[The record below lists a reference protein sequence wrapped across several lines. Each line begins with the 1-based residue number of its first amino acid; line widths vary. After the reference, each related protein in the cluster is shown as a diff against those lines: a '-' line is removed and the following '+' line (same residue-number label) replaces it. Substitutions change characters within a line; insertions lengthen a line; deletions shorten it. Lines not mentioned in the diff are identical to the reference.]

1 MRFRK
6 WLYLLAALFLFGSEG
21 ITQDSELPIESMR
34 FAYPELTPSLDLN
47 FFANSPFRIAQA
59 EKVELGISLKRG
71 AGKRKEDEG
80 GYIEVGL
87 RNVYS
92 LGSQYAAVDFLVTR
106 TGGSSSNDDYLQV
119 FKLERG
125 HPVLLQQIRFN
136 SDTAG
141 CGTIY
146 EPQTGLLTVMQ
157 THIDPDTC
165 IRCSGKLDVIR
176 LRWLGDKF
184 VPYDQ
189 TIEAAPKS

>member
-1 MRFRK
+1 MGCRR
-6 WLYLLAALFLFGSEG
+6 WLYLLAALFLFASEG
-21 ITQDSELPIESMR
+21 ITQDSEFPIESMR
-34 FAYPELTPSLDLN
+34 FVFPESTPSLDLN
-47 FFANSPFRIAQA
+47 FFANSPFRIVQA
-59 EKVELGISLKRG
+59 DKVELGIPLKRG
-71 AGKRKEDEG
+71 AAERKEDEG
-80 GYIEVGL
+80 GYLEVGL

-125 HPVLLQQIRFN
+125 HPVLLQQVRFN

-141 CGTIY
+141 CGTSY
-146 EPQTGLLTVMQ
+146 EPQTGLLTIKQ

-184 VPYDQ
+184 VPYDRS
-189 TIEAAPKS
+189 IDAAPKS